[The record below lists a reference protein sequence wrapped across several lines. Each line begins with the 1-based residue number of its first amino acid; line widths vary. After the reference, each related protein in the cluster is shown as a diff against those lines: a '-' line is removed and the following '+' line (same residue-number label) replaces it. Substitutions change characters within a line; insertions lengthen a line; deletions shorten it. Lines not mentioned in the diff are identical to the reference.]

1 MPNSPT
7 PHSPDN
13 GAAEPNPP
21 SHNVRPRWLA
31 AVTEGVAGWGGLLQ
45 DGTLIER
52 LSDEPG
58 HHIYPTHPSCPTN
71 GHK

>member
-1 MPNSPT
+1 METLNLQPSQPQCPPT
-7 PHSPDN
+7 SAGSSDR
-13 GAAEPNPP
+13 G
-21 SHNVRPRWLA
+21 
-31 AVTEGVAGWGGLLQ
+31 GGAGWGGLLQ

-58 HHIYPTHPSCPTN
+58 HHIYQTHPSCPTN